1 MTHGLRSW
9 VSWGNTGLRP
19 KDPCMIRLFK
29 MALFLLSVYPL
40 LDQALLQS
48 YDSPIILII
57 GVNQELSVCLPLP
70 QLGVSLV
77 TEEPT

>member
-1 MTHGLRSW
+1 
-9 VSWGNTGLRP
+9 
-19 KDPCMIRLFK
+19 
-29 MALFLLSVYPL
+29 MAVVLLSVHPL